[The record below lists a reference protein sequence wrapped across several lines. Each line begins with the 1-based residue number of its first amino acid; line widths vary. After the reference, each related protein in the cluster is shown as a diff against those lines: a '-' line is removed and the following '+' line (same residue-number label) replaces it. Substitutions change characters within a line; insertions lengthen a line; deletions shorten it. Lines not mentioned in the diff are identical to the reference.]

1 MCLFFCVR
9 RHNIYERIKTL
20 MKNLNSGKS
29 VTYHAVFFPS
39 PYRRQKTFL
48 NGPQPPAEKRTK
60 LDLLDSPEALF
71 SLTQSPS
78 PPSSQQSQPIS
89 PLAPQ
94 HCDDSISLSMSPPSA
109 TNTPTKK
116 YETPTKKY
124 EIATTATD
132 HATDAYAT
140 PPTNPVTATTVTA
153 AAAASTTATTW
164 RVGDRL
170 QVFWANDSK
179 WYPCVLKQTRTTQE
193 GTQFWLCHYDGEAQ
207 GRWHDLG
214 DEKTRRIDTTSALTA
229 TTVSR
234 TPPTSPTASTPQVNV
249 IPSPYVYIC
258 VCVYNVNYIYF
269 SLFIV

>member
-1 MCLFFCVR
+1 MCLFFCVH

-116 YETPTKKY
+116 YETSGTRVYLSRRERPRKVPNLGCVTM
-124 EIATTATD
+124 TAK
-132 HATDAYAT
+132 
-140 PPTNPVTATTVTA
+140 P
-153 AAAASTTATTW
+153 
-164 RVGDRL
+164 RVGGMT
-170 QVFWANDSK
+170 W
-179 WYPCVLKQTRTTQE
+179 
-193 GTQFWLCHYDGEAQ
+193 GI
-207 GRWHDLG
+207 
-214 DEKTRRIDTTSALTA
+214 RRRAE
-229 TTVSR
+229 
-234 TPPTSPTASTPQVNV
+234 
-249 IPSPYVYIC
+249 
-258 VCVYNVNYIYF
+258 
-269 SLFIV
+269 